1 MHSLG
6 KREVAL
12 KSPRDFKC
20 RVKPWGTGVTGMERW
35 DSAVP
40 KFPSLQWEPAL
51 PSEGSCWSEARTRRD
66 AVLQVKAGK
75 MRRKK
80 NSDKA
85 PHLWP
90 VLMLII
96 SHRLPRTDNK

>member
-1 MHSLG
+1 MQSQTMGHWCDRDGALG
-6 KREVAL
+6 FCSTKVSFVA
-12 KSPRDFKC
+12 
-20 RVKPWGTGVTGMERW
+20 VGT
-35 DSAVP
+35 S
-40 KFPSLQWEPAL
+40 L